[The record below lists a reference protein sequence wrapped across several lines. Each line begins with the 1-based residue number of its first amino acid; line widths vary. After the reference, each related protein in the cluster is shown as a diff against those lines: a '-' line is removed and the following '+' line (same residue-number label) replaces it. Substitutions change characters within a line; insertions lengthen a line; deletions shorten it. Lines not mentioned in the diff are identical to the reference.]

1 MARLSIFIFIG
12 LCFAVIETTP
22 VLAYDPLE
30 SLKKFSDFQ
39 KVDEKRLL
47 AGEIISQRGPLMNF
61 PNGISSQICFFV
73 PIAPEEIFK
82 RLQAW
87 DPTNCASLKVY
98 ATSGLKIPCELNE
111 FKKLHLDHRE
121 RPVKWLME
129 KTLATTPGKL
139 DLNLN
144 RSEAHELSVCVKKD
158 HSPASVSSC
167 WAEILFKR
175 ATAFQLRGIDGIL
188 PYETAEETFSPAIQI
203 RLLLQEQPKITSQ
216 FAPILQKTGLLKD
229 GSGISSL
236 QPVLNWSLF
245 EANHHATFNLGAV
258 YQLDAGDH
266 FQMLD
271 IDYYASSTYYSSATL
286 YGIWPIRNGKQ
297 IGSLVWRGDFLAAP
311 MLKYTKGIERIAF
324 GVIMIQEIK
333 KVISCF
339 LDEIRTKP

>member
-1 MARLSIFIFIG
+1 MAKLSVFILFW
-12 LCFAVIETTP
+12 LCFAVTGISP
-22 VLAYDPLE
+22 ALADDPLE

-47 AGEIISQRGPLMNF
+47 AGEILSQRGPLMNF
-61 PNGISSQICFFV
+61 PNGISSQLCFFV

-87 DPTNCASLKVY
+87 DPTRCTSLKVY
-98 ATSGLKIPCELNE
+98 ASGGLKIPCEPKE
-111 FKKLHLDHRE
+111 FKKLHLDHSE
-121 RPVKWLME
+121 RPVKWLVE
-129 KTLATTPGKL
+129 KTLAAASGKPE
-139 DLNLN
+139 LNLN

-158 HSPASVSSC
+158 PSPSSVSAC
-167 WAEILFKR
+167 WADILFKR
-175 ATAFQLRGIDGIL
+175 ATAFQLKGIDGIL
-188 PYETAEETFSPAIQI
+188 PYETAEETFSPAVQI
-203 RLLLQEQPKITSQ
+203 RLLLQEQPKITRQ
-216 FAPILQKTGLLKD
+216 FSPILQKTGLLKD

-245 EANHHATFNLGAV
+245 EANHHATLNLGAV
-258 YQLDAGDH
+258 YQLDVGDH
-266 FQMLD
+266 YQMLD

-297 IGSLVWRGDFLAAP
+297 TGSLVWRGDFLAAP

-339 LDEIRTKP
+339 LDDIRTKP